1 MEVEK
6 CLSAETVK
14 IKIQKKRVKIQVSVF
29 SFVIANHSRT
39 IRYAKGLALESTV
52 SFLLFQSWPVVIRSH
67 NKPAIRFINLHNDLL
82 ELIRYANLIFQ
93 FF

>member
-6 CLSAETVK
+6 CLCAETVK
-14 IKIQKKRVKIQVSVF
+14 IKIQKQRVKIQVSVF

-39 IRYAKGLALESTV
+39 IRYAKGLALKSTV

-67 NKPAIRFINLHNDLL
+67 NSARFINLHNDLL
-82 ELIRYANLIFQ
+82 EQKRYANLIFQ

>member
-1 MEVEK
+1 MFMRGNSEDK
-6 CLSAETVK
+6 NS
-14 IKIQKKRVKIQVSVF
+14 KKRVKIQVSVF

-67 NKPAIRFINLHNDLL
+67 NKLARFINLHNDLL